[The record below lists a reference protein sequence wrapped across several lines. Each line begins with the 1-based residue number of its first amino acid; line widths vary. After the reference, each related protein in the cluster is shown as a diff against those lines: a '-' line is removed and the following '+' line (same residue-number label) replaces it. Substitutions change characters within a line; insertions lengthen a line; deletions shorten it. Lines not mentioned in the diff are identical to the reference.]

1 MGVFDAY
8 AGTGYE
14 FTEVRKKKIKL
25 NHNKLEKRL
34 NQNVHRFGKGQKKQ
48 KKTLLFVCS
57 TSGRHSG
64 GPVVSTVRLT
74 TRIPTEAF
82 LCAVSHFLS
91 ASVRLL
97 LG

>member
-1 MGVFDAY
+1 MN
-8 AGTGYE
+8 
-14 FTEVRKKKIKL
+14 L
-25 NHNKLEKRL
+25 QKLEKNNKAKSQQIRK
-34 NQNVHRFGKGQKKQ
+34 QTKPKRASIWKRTKKKQ
-48 KKTLLFVCS
+48 KTLLFVCS